1 MFTILAGMTRAT
13 HTHSKATQDPL
24 DLNISGSY
32 SERVGTSS
40 NQHWEIDAVAR
51 GTSQGLHGVPES
63 FSLGQRRYLG
73 GKTKLLDAIYELSKK
88 TLGHVPESVFDVFA
102 GTGVVAE
109 RFARHGSKVVANDLL
124 FHNFVSLQAF
134 LGKGKVSINSLCEKL
149 TELQRIKGSKNYFSE
164 NFGGNFFSLENA
176 EKIGAMREEIDKIAE
191 SERERMCLLSSLIY
205 ATDKIANTVGHYDAF
220 HRAQDNKAP
229 VTLRLPS
236 MFTGTSKNVIL
247 NGDSNALAGAYSADV
262 VYLDPP
268 YNSRQYSDAYHLLE
282 NLARWEKP
290 EVFGVAKKMD
300 RTDIKSKF
308 CGKSAPA
315 AFESLI
321 ESIHGKIIVV
331 SFNNTGESRNA
342 RSNSTLT
349 DKQILEPLKA
359 RGRVTTIDIEFGAFT
374 TGKTKDRKGHMER
387 LFLCEVSS

>member
-1 MFTILAGMTRAT
+1 L
-13 HTHSKATQDPL
+13 
-24 DLNISGSY
+24 
-32 SERVGTSS
+32 S
-40 NQHWEIDAVAR
+40 NQQLAKSVANR
-51 GTSQGLHGVPES
+51 GTNQGLHVVPES
-63 FSLGQRRYLG
+63 YGLGQRRYLG
-73 GKTKLLDAIYELSKK
+73 GKTKLLNSIYELSSK
-88 TLGHVPESVFDVFA
+88 TLGHAPESVFDVFA

-109 RFARHGSKVVANDLL
+109 RFARDGAMVVANDLL

-134 LGKGKVSINSLCEKL
+134 LGKGKISIDSLCEKL
-149 TELQRIKGSKNYFSE
+149 SELQRVKGSKNYFSE

-176 EKIGAMREEIDKIAE
+176 KKIGSMREEIDKIAE

-220 HRAQDNKAP
+220 HRAQNIKTPIA
-229 VTLRLPS
+229 LRLPS
-236 MFTGTSKNVIL
+236 ILTETSKNVIL
-247 NGDSNALAGAYSADV
+247 NGDSNALAGDFFADV

-290 EVFGVAKKMD
+290 EVFGIAKKMD
-300 RTDIKSKF
+300 RTNIKSKF

-315 AFESLI
+315 AFRSLI
-321 ESIHGKIIVV
+321 ESIDGKIIIV
-331 SFNNTGESRNA
+331 SFNNTGESRDA

-349 DKQILEPLKA
+349 DEQILKPLKA
-359 RGRVTTIDIEFGAFT
+359 RGKVTTVDIEFGAFT